1 MKNVFTQNFNRCF
14 NGDTMES
21 VISDELEKINSRKV
35 RRVLKIL
42 VHSAMVFVI
51 LVFGTYFLAFHNSF
65 SLKQEVWGQFG
76 DFVGGILNPILS
88 FLSLIALVYTVL
100 LQVRQLDIAR
110 DELKNSQLELEA
122 TRQELT
128 RSADAQ
134 RLTATALQEQAKHA
148 VISAKLA
155 ALSSALS
162 VTSEALVQAQS
173 AGLLAGPGTYQ
184 KLLQRKEAIAS
195 EILSI
200 TAQLCASCVNS

>member
-1 MKNVFTQNFNRCF
+1 
-14 NGDTMES
+14 MEQ
-21 VISDELEKINSRKV
+21 VVSDALEKINSKKV
-35 RRVLKIL
+35 RRVLRTL
-42 VHSAMVFVI
+42 VRSAIVFVI
-51 LVFGTYFLAFHNSF
+51 FVFGAYFLAFHDGVSHT
-65 SLKQEVWGQFG
+65 QEVWGQFG
-76 DFVGGILNPILS
+76 DFVGGTLNPILS

-110 DELKNSQLELEA
+110 DELRNSRSELEA
-122 TRQELT
+122 TRQELR

-134 RLTATALQEQAKHA
+134 RVTATALQEQAKHA

-162 VTSEALVQAQS
+162 VTSEALAQAQS

-200 TAQLCASCVNS
+200 TEQLCASSVNSQGQI